1 MGSVT
6 CAAVRNGY
14 IAATATIAT
23 RTVSAIPSAERPP
36 IAGVA
41 VPARADPSSR
51 RHAADER
58 EALADVVRLAS
69 IVCDTPAAAL
79 ALIDGERFRFKAR
92 VGLEATGVA
101 RQHALSEFAMRQ
113 PGRLFMV
120 EDIAAEARFDN
131 FRVRVGDARAQFY
144 AGLAVCDRNGHA
156 IGALCVYD
164 ATPRVLSPRQQE
176 GLIIVARQ
184 AQRLLEHDRSARE
197 RQRELS
203 EHQSMARTLEHRAT
217 HDRLTGLLNRD
228 ALAQLRI
235 DPVALARLQAAP
247 YCLMLLDIDHFKQV
261 NDRHGHL
268 LGDRALREVALA
280 VAATVRETDVAV
292 RFGGE
297 EFLVVL
303 PQTALAN
310 AAEIAERIRQ
320 NVAAMVLPFRLTL
333 SAGVAAGDPERD
345 QPEEVFARA
354 DQALYRAKATGRD
367 RVVADDT
374 MRLND

>member
-1 MGSVT
+1 M
-6 CAAVRNGY
+6 
-14 IAATATIAT
+14 
-23 RTVSAIPSAERPP
+23 SAIPSAERSPT
-36 IAGVA
+36 AGYA
-41 VPARADPSSR
+41 EPARAERLSR
-51 RHAADER
+51 RNGADDR

-69 IVCDTPAAAL
+69 IVCDAPAAAL
-79 ALIDGERFRFKAR
+79 ALVEGERFRFKAR
-92 VGLEATGVA
+92 VGLAVTGVA
-101 RQHALSEFAMRQ
+101 RQHALSEFAMRE

-120 EDIAAEARFDN
+120 EDIAADTRFDH
-131 FRVRVGDARAQFY
+131 FPVHIGDARARFY
-144 AGLAVCDRNGHA
+144 AGFAVCDRNGRA

-164 ATPRVLSPRQQE
+164 TAPRGLAPRQHE
-176 GLIIVARQ
+176 GLRILARQ
-184 AQRLLEHDRSARE
+184 AQRLLELDRRARE

-217 HDRLTGLLNRD
+217 HDSLTGLLNRD

-235 DPVALARLQAAP
+235 DPAALAQLQAGP

-280 VAATVRETDVAV
+280 VAGTIRETDVAV

-303 PQTALAN
+303 PETALAS

-320 NVAAMVLPFRLTL
+320 NVAGMALPFRLTL

-345 QPEEVFARA
+345 RPEEVFARA
-354 DQALYRAKATGRD
+354 DQSLYRAKAGGRD